1 LPALVIA
8 PCRRRSPEE
17 FSLGISPEFKE
28 EAVRS
33 SHPPE
38 VLKYTLIIS

>member
-1 LPALVIA
+1 MNTQRYTPD
-8 PCRRRSPEE
+8 
-17 FSLGISPEFKE
+17 FKE

-33 SHPPE
+33 TDLPE